1 MKLVKDSIWNLLS
14 IGIPAVLAIPVFS
27 MISKT
32 VGLEIFGIYMLSLV
46 VIGYASIFDFG
57 IGRAVIREVAMNTGK
72 QTVLEQIINTAGSVI
87 AVLSVVAFLITF
99 FASSILVDVLHVS
112 AGIGDDVKHGFR
124 WLALG
129 LPPLLISQVWL
140 AYFEGLSEFR
150 ALSIV
155 KTLSSVLIVVLPLLA
170 AWVDV
175 SFTALMVGMV
185 IARLL
190 TALMGYIWIRQH
202 IRLCFT
208 INRVYLK
215 SLLGFGGWLTVSAVI
230 GPTMV
235 YFDRFILS
243 SMFGT
248 KNIAFYTVPS
258 ELVMRLLSLPGAG
271 VRTLFARFSRKQTAD
286 ECLIYRLS
294 LIFFALAACL
304 LVAPLFIL
312 AKPILILW
320 MGQGFTGEPVMI
332 LRILLIG
339 FIFNTIAQVPFT
351 SLQAKGLSKQTAL
364 VHCTEVIPY
373 LLALY
378 LLINSYGMIG
388 AAIAW
393 SLRGLVDML
402 VFLQIDISY
411 RD

>member
-1 MKLVKDSIWNLLS
+1 MKLIKDSIWNLLS
-14 IGIPAVLAIPVFS
+14 IGVPAVLAIPVFS

-32 VGLEIFGIYMLSLV
+32 VGLEIFGIYTLSFA
-46 VIGYASIFDFG
+46 VIGYASIFDLG

-72 QTVLEQIINTAGSVI
+72 QTVLEQIINTAGSAI
-87 AVLSVVAFLITF
+87 IVLSAVAFLITF
-99 FASSILVDVLHVS
+99 FVSPVLVDVLHVS
-112 AGIGDDVKHGFR
+112 AGIDDDVKHGFR
-124 WLALG
+124 WLALC
-129 LPPLLISQVWL
+129 LPLLLISQVWL

-155 KTLSSVLIVVLPLLA
+155 KTLSNVLIVVLPLLA
-170 AWVDV
+170 AWVQA

-185 IARLL
+185 IARVL
-190 TALMGYIWIRQH
+190 TALMSYVWIRWH
-202 IRLCFT
+202 IRLRFN

-215 SLLGFGGWLTVSAVI
+215 NLLGFGGWLTVSSVVS
-230 GPTMV
+230 PVMV

-243 SMFGT
+243 SMLGT

-258 ELVMRLLSLPGAG
+258 ELVMRLLSIPGAG
-271 VRTLFARFSRKQTAD
+271 IRTLFARFSRSQAD

-294 LIFFALAACL
+294 LVFFALAACL

-312 AKPILILW
+312 AKPILVLW
-320 MGQGFTGEPVMI
+320 MGQGFTGEPVLI

-364 VHCTEVIPY
+364 VHCAEVVPY
-373 LLALY
+373 LLALLWFC
-378 LLINSYGMIG
+378 LLYTSD
-388 AAIAW
+388 AA
-393 SLRGLVDML
+393 DE
-402 VFLQIDISY
+402 
-411 RD
+411 